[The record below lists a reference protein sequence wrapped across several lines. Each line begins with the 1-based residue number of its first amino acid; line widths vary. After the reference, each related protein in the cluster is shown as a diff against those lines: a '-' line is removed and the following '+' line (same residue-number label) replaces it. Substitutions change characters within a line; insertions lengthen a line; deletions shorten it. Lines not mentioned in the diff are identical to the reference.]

1 MMINQVLQKA
11 SQICNDYK
19 VDDVSKI
26 LLAYVLK
33 KEVNHL
39 FQSVNQQV
47 DKNEE
52 KIFFEYLEQYRSG
65 KPLQYITNNQYF
77 FSNDFY
83 VDKNV
88 LIPRYETEELVE
100 NVLNII
106 DSHFHDKDKIIIFD
120 VATGSGAIGI
130 SIALEVNNAF
140 VYASDISTLALK
152 VAEKNAS
159 NLSCKNINFLQGDM
173 LHPFIEKQVKAD
185 ILICNPPYIPI
196 NQQISD
202 RVKKHEP
209 HVALYSGED
218 GLDFYR
224 IIFSNYQKVV
234 NEKFVMAFECG
245 YDQKKALEKLVN
257 YYFSENEYKFLKDI
271 NNKWR
276 MLFLF
281 NM

>member
-1 MMINQVLQKA
+1 MTINQILDKA
-11 SQICNDYK
+11 VQICKQSGVN
-19 VDDVSKI
+19 DVSKI

-33 KEVNHL
+33 KEVNQL
-39 FQSVNQQV
+39 LQSINQQV
-47 DKNEE
+47 GKHEE
-52 KIFFEYLEQYRSG
+52 DIFFEYLEHYTTG
-65 KPLQYITNNQYF
+65 KPFQYITNEQYF
-77 FSNDFY
+77 FNNNFY

-106 DSHFHDKDKIIIFD
+106 DSHFHNKDKIIMFD

-140 VYASDISTLALK
+140 IYASDISSSALK
-152 VAEKNAS
+152 VAEKNAY
-159 NLSCKNINFLQGDM
+159 NLTCKNIEFLQGDM
-173 LHPFIEKQVKAD
+173 LQPFIEKQFKAD
-185 ILICNPPYIPI
+185 ILVCNPPYIPI

-209 HVALYSGED
+209 HVALYGGED

-224 IIFSNYQKVV
+224 TIFSSYQKVV

-245 YDQKKALEKLVN
+245 YDQKKALEKVVN
-257 YYFSENEYKFLKDI
+257 YYFPKNEYKFIKDI